1 MPKIHYFQRYSSV
14 ENTVTNNT
22 LQLFARIYN
31 YSTEQASKLLSE
43 ITREPI
49 EIGIEINQQGRAKE
63 SVPDGAILQR
73 SFKVLIE
80 AKVDAGVDRDQLLR
94 HAASFSNESQKIL
107 LLLTKQSLSN
117 TEEDKIA
124 KQIQQKHPGVV
135 FRSVTYEMICK
146 AIKGLFKEYEYEMYS
161 LVDEY
166 IEYCNDANLFDQS
179 RFLMRIVPC
188 GNSIEINKKYGL
200 YFNPSDRGY
209 TKHSY
214 VGIYAN
220 KSVQLIWAIDSAFDI
235 DYNGTVLKKTLVQ
248 GRDTNEYDQRLIG
261 IIADAKKSCGYQIES
276 GHCFFCGSPIETD
289 YKKSTP
295 GGIQGAR
302 FVNLRDVVGDFVDV
316 ADVAEKLRGKQWE

>member
-31 YSTEQASKLLSE
+31 YSTVQASKLLSE

-117 TEEDKIA
+117 AEEDKIA
-124 KQIQQKHPGVV
+124 KQIHQKHPGVV

-161 LVDEY
+161 LVDDY

-188 GNSIEINKKYGL
+188 GDSIEINKKYGL

-220 KSVQLIWAIDSAFDI
+220 KSVQLIWAIDSVFDI
-235 DYNGTVLKKTLVQ
+235 DYNGAVLKKTLVQ

-261 IIADAKKSCGYQIES
+261 IIADAKKSCGYQIEA
-276 GHCFFCGSPIETD
+276 GHRFFCGSPIETD